1 MPHSWKAYKK
11 AKEITDCLVEVG
23 FIENKEFVKLYV
35 RGIIQIKLE
44 ETSESD

>member
-11 AKEITDCLVEVG
+11 AKEIADCLVEAR

-44 ETSESD
+44 EASWC